1 MVKNPPAI
9 WEPGFDPWVG
19 KMPWRREWLL
29 TPVSWPGEFHG
40 LYSPQSHRESATT
53 ETELLSFHMTL
64 NLNVSNHVII
74 YSFSW
79 HGLDIPKERMNISQG
94 ELILALDNLCQYDS
108 PLIPQS

>member
-1 MVKNPPAI
+1 
-9 WEPGFDPWVG
+9 
-19 KMPWRREWLL
+19 
-29 TPVSWPGEFHG
+29 
-40 LYSPQSHRESATT
+40 
-53 ETELLSFHMTL
+53 MTL